1 MGRTT
6 RHCRRC
12 GFTLIELMVTL
23 SVVTILMLIALP
35 SFIDKTV
42 RDQVAEALPLG
53 ELAKPAV
60 QAAWSAATP
69 IPADNAAAGLPPPEK
84 IVNERVQSVTLEN
97 GAIHIA
103 FGNRAH
109 TALRGKVLT
118 LRPAGVDDARVVPL
132 AWLCGHA
139 PAPDKMVALGQDR
152 TTVPPGMLPVRCR

>member
-1 MGRTT
+1 MGPTT

-42 RDQVAEALPLG
+42 RDQVVEALPLG
-53 ELAKPAV
+53 DLAKPAV

-69 IPADNAAAGLPPPEK
+69 IPADNAAASLPPPEK

-109 TALRGKVLT
+109 SALRGKVLT

-139 PAPDKMVALGQDR
+139 PAPDKMIALGQDR

>member
-1 MGRTT
+1 MGRTQ

-23 SVVTILMLIALP
+23 SVATILMLIALP

-69 IPADNAAAGLPPPEK
+69 VPVDNAAAGLPAPEK
-84 IVNERVQSVTLEN
+84 IVNERVQSVTVEN

-109 TALRGKVLT
+109 ATLRGKVLT

-139 PAPDKMVALGQDR
+139 PAPDKMIALGQDR
-152 TTVPPGMLPVRCR
+152 TTVPAGMLPGRCR